1 MSRVRVADEPPNK
14 THKRKFVSF
23 LSLMLES
30 LVMMEKYI
38 VVTQVVK
45 IKIKLLEKVV
55 DVL

>member
-1 MSRVRVADEPPNK
+1 
-14 THKRKFVSF
+14 
-23 LSLMLES
+23 MLES